1 MRLLFGLIVGVALGT
16 VYHREIL
23 ECCTQCLK
31 SLEEREEQ
39 EEQEKF
45 EDY

>member
-1 MRLLFGLIVGVALGT
+1 MRLLFGVIVGVALGV

-23 ECCTQCLK
+23 EYCTQCFK

-39 EEQEKF
+39 EEQEKH